1 MPTPQSPGPRPGRL
15 PVIDLFRGL
24 ALLAMALYHLS
35 WDLKFFG
42 FVDWDL
48 QGDAGWIA
56 ARYLIA
62 GVFLALVGVGLVLWD
77 VQGRHWRR
85 WAVRLNKVVFG
96 AIAVTVATWY
106 LIPDEFIFF
115 GILHS
120 IAVASILGLLFLRLR
135 PVVNLVLGLAV
146 IALPILW
153 RSTLFDH
160 AWLLWT
166 GLGTTPPHSNDYEP
180 LFPWFGPVL
189 LGLAL
194 ARWWLRAGAPAGRV
208 DGGAPGRPL
217 RWLGRHSLA
226 AYLVHQP
233 LLIGILALV
242 SLAQGR
248 DLQAMLS
255 PDRAA
260 PLLIDCQVQCEQ
272 QGGGP
277 EQCHAYCGCM
287 VDGVQAQNLW
297 PALRSD
303 AAPELKD
310 RLLGLASSCSR

>member
-1 MPTPQSPGPRPGRL
+1 MSTSSRPGRL
-15 PVIDLFRGL
+15 PVIDLLRGL
-24 ALLAMALYHLS
+24 ALLAMALYHFS

-48 QGDAGWIA
+48 VGGAGWIA

-62 GVFLALVGVGLVLWD
+62 GSFLALVGLGLELWH
-77 VQGRHWRR
+77 VQGRDWRR

-96 AIAVTVATWY
+96 AIAVTVATWFM
-106 LIPDEFIFF
+106 IPDEFIFF
-115 GILHS
+115 GILHC

-135 PVVNLVLGLAV
+135 PIVTLVLGLSV

-166 GLGTTPPHSNDYEP
+166 GLGTLPPRSNDYEP

-194 ARWWLRAGAPAGRV
+194 GRWWLRAGASGGLVA
-208 DGGAPGRPL
+208 GGALGRPL
-217 RWLGRHSLA
+217 RWTGRHSLA
-226 AYLVHQP
+226 FYLLHQP
-233 LLIGILALV
+233 VLIGILLLVGMAL
-242 SLAQGR
+242 GR
-248 DLQAMLS
+248 DPRAMLS
-255 PDRAA
+255 PPPD
-260 PLLIDCQVQCEQ
+260 PTPMLIDCQVQCEQ
-272 QGGGP
+272 QGGGM

-287 VDGVQAQNLW
+287 VDGVQAQSLW
-297 PALRSD
+297 PALRPD
-303 AAPELKD
+303 ATAELKG
-310 RLLGLASSCSR
+310 RLRDLAAVCSR